1 MKFSA
6 SCLPGMEELLTAE
19 LKELGADQI
28 SPGRQAV
35 SFQGDTQMLLNALN
49 QLRSALRVFH
59 VISRLPHDS
68 EGRLYAGLKKIS
80 WKKYLK
86 ISQNFAIQ
94 ALESGG
100 KAPASLR
107 YITLKTKDIIV
118 DSLRTPEGRRPS
130 VDRNNPDI
138 SFTVLFQKNDA
149 LLLRDAA
156 GTPLSQRGYRKD
168 HTGAPLNEAL
178 AWGILRLSG
187 FYPRKGPGILVDPM
201 CGSGTFSIEAARYLK
216 DLGIPPHAVQGKAGE
231 NRTGAARPDPELT
244 DPKQPDLKQ
253 PDPKPADP
261 TSTDPESGRPKPGHK
276 KASGAILVKKKAAA
290 GRDFMCYRWPD
301 VGEQLISA
309 SRKRPSPSV
318 SSSSA
323 AENRG
328 GGSSAQTQ
336 SGPNTSGGSSSPWR
350 IIASDLDPRAIQI
363 ARRNASRAGVE
374 EYIEFY
380 QSDFHSLHESLD
392 LPGSR
397 EQAEKNAG
405 SQNREPGE
413 PSATAATR
421 MMILNPPYDMRLQV
435 DDARDFYSRLG
446 DSMKRHWKGYKVH
459 IFSANRDA
467 LKHVGLRPDTKL
479 NLKNGQLNAGLYSYS
494 LY

>member
-118 DSLRTPEGRRPS
+118 DSLRTPQGRRPS

-187 FYPRKGPGILVDPM
+187 FYPRKGPGILIDPM

-216 DLGIPPHAVQGKAGE
+216 DLGIPPHAAPGKAGE
-231 NRTGAARPDPELT
+231 NRTGAAHPY
-244 DPKQPDLKQ
+244 PKQTEPKQ
-253 PDPKPADP
+253 TEPKPADP
-261 TSTDPESGRPKPGHK
+261 ESGRLKPGHQ
-276 KASGAILVKKKAAA
+276 KASGAILLKKKAAA

-309 SRKRPSPSV
+309 SRKPPSPSV
-318 SSSSA
+318 SLSSA

-328 GGSSAQTQ
+328 GGSSAHTH

-380 QSDFHSLHESLD
+380 QSDFHSLHESLHESLD
-392 LPGSR
+392 LHESR
-397 EQAEKNAG
+397 EQAEENAG
-405 SQNREPGE
+405 SRGREPRE
-413 PSATAATR
+413 PSDTAATR